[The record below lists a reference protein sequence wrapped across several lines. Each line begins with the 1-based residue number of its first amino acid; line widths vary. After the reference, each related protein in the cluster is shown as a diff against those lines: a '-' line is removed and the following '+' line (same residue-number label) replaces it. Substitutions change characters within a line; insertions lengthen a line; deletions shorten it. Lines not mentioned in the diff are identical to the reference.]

1 MIFRELQAAQRP
13 MRMDS
18 MPLPQRGI
26 PRRLFSFNDSDI
38 SAYETPNTRNASSSV
53 GQYATPL
60 DTTTDFI
67 WATPALTRT
76 HSTPAFRGAVLER
89 IPESAEPVYDMGE
102 SALRTRRLNRESD
115 NNVTFH
121 PTNPFTPEARRT
133 EPLDLNNDPEYQKA
147 LDTLKRHGFNV
158 SIAPVDRSIMPPA
171 NLDSTGASSYTLHS
185 SSVNSRSVDTTNTGS
200 ESSQFDSSYV
210 SVTSADIDRARRVLE
225 ANNLELIPMTS
236 GSNAKSSDELGAK
249 PKLPPRGPPKTNKEG
264 IIVGPPGRTPAPK
277 PVQRERFPLAT
288 IMSPVESERSSSS
301 GGQQASRDG
310 NERNRDK
317 VRFSE

>member
-26 PRRLFSFNDSDI
+26 PRRLFSFDDSDI

-60 DTTTDFI
+60 DTTTDFT
-67 WATPALTRT
+67 WVAPSLTRT
-76 HSTPAFRGAVLER
+76 HSTPAFRGMVLER
-89 IPESAEPVYDMGE
+89 IPESSEPVYDLEE
-102 SALRTRRLNRESD
+102 SSLRTRRLSRESD
-115 NNVTFH
+115 NTSFH
-121 PTNPFTPEARRT
+121 PTNPFSPEARRT
-133 EPLDLNNDPEYQKA
+133 EPLDLNNDPEYKKA

-158 SIAPVDRSIMPPA
+158 SITPVDKSIMPPA

-225 ANNLELIPMTS
+225 TNNLELTPMTS

-277 PVQRERFPLAT
+277 PVQRERFPLASL
-288 IMSPVESERSSSS
+288 MSPVGSERSPTS